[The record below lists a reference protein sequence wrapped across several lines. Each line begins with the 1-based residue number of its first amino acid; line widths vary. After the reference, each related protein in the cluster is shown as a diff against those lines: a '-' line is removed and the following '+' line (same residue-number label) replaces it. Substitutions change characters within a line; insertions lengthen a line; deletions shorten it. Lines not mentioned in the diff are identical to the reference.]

1 VLAEGNVVNGAT
13 GSPRAERADALLREL
28 LGDGGRRDPNPVYA
42 RLHEL
47 GPTAALPGGGRY
59 AAVVHGHDAV
69 GQALRD
75 PRLRV
80 LDAEYLDRTSTRWR
94 EHPAVRT
101 LQSSLFHAGG
111 ENLARVRRLFG
122 QAFAPARVAAL
133 EPVVDRITGGLL
145 DRLAALGADGA
156 PVDFMAEFALR
167 LPRDV
172 IGELFGVPEADR
184 DWFPSRVEAFDAV
197 IEVGQRPFREVR
209 AADAAAEELTAY
221 FADLL
226 AARRAHPRDDLVS
239 TLATTDTGLAEAE
252 LLASLI
258 IVFNGGFRTTSNLL
272 GNGLRILLDH
282 PALLAALRDDPALAP
297 SYVEEILRLE
307 PALHVVTRY
316 AVETTDIAG
325 VSIPGGRPVLILTG
339 AANRD
344 PHRFPDPDRFDPAR
358 AGNHHYSFSAG
369 PHFCIGAAL
378 GRAEGRLALPR
389 LLSRFPALA
398 LATEPGSRRHLML
411 RGYDRLDVRLTEPS
425 RVATR

>member
-1 VLAEGNVVNGAT
+1 MLLTQGEPAGE
-13 GSPRAERADALLREL
+13 LLREL
-28 LGDGGRRDPNPVYA
+28 LSDDGRRDPYPIYR

-47 GPTAALPGGGRY
+47 GPAAALPDSSRY
-59 AAVVHGHDAV
+59 AAVVHGYDAV

-75 PRLRV
+75 HNLRV
-80 LDAEYLDRTSTRWR
+80 LDAEYLDRTSSRWR

-133 EPVVDRITGGLL
+133 EPVVDRITRGLL
-145 DRLAALGADGA
+145 DRLAALGAHGA

-172 IGELFGVPEADR
+172 IGELFGVPESDR
-184 DWFPSRVEAFDAV
+184 DWFPSRVEAFDAM
-197 IEVGQRPFREVR
+197 IEVGRRPFREVR

-226 AARRAHPRDDLVS
+226 AARRACPRDDLVS
-239 TLATTDTGLAEAE
+239 ALAGADTGLTEEE
-252 LLASLI
+252 LLASLV

-282 PALLAALRDDPALAP
+282 PELLAALRDDPALAP

-307 PALHVVTRY
+307 PALHFATRY
-316 AVETTDIAG
+316 AVATTDIAG
-325 VSIPGGRPVLILTG
+325 VSIPEGRPVLILTG

-344 PHRFPDPDRFDPAR
+344 PRRFPDPDRFDPAR
-358 AGNHHYSFSAG
+358 VGLHHYSFSAG

-389 LLSRFPALA
+389 LLSRFPAVA
-398 LATEPGSRRHLML
+398 LAAAPGPRRHLML
-411 RGYDRLDVRLTEPS
+411 RGYDRLDVRLTEPVP
-425 RVATR
+425 VANM